1 MLKKKIYKW
10 ITSAAVCSFAV
21 WRGHNHPQQLH
32 IASRRRWQLLV
43 RPNWRNSSRSWR
55 RKQPSWS
62 ARSRSCRA
70 GAQPQQ
76 PTAVVSCCG
85 QHVEGL
91 KRVDP
96 HRMMHECFLCFSHLT
111 GSERQQ
117 LATSAQVLPH
127 QALLLS
133 GLWGGHPW
141 GVPQDLQ
148 EDVLPVD
155 VWVALRQCFPPRFA
169 CDHVL
174 NLTVV
179 RLRHQLQFSSI
190 YGLCLFYLSVLVYC
204 HVYFHICP
212 VARGYKQNYNIWCVI
227 MISVFKLQM

>member
-1 MLKKKIYKW
+1 MKKPERRDQMLGLPNANKIYKW
-10 ITSAAVCSFAV
+10 TTSAAVRSFAV
-21 WRGHNHPQQLH
+21 WRGHNLPQQFH
-32 IASRRRWQLLV
+32 IASCRRWQLLV

-70 GAQPQQ
+70 GARPRQ

-96 HRMMHECFLCFSHLT
+96 RRMMHVCFLCFSPLT

-155 VWVALRQCFPPRFA
+155 VWVALRQCFPPA
-169 CDHVL
+169 L
-174 NLTVV
+174 
-179 RLRHQLQFSSI
+179 
-190 YGLCLFYLSVLVYC
+190 LVTTC
-204 HVYFHICP
+204 
-212 VARGYKQNYNIWCVI
+212 
-227 MISVFKLQM
+227 